1 MNDDYRYEM
10 ILVVGAAEG
19 IPEEVVPHN
28 NEAATA
34 DQTVAEEGRV
44 WVQVMNIRA

>member
-1 MNDDYRYEM
+1 MCDSLNDDYRYEM

-34 DQTVAEEGRV
+34 DQIVARFV
-44 WVQVMNIRA
+44 CVCV